1 MVKNGHHLQLRKFFI
16 INYIFCFGC
25 KEEDIM
31 KIHLRNQHTPNCF
44 IDCIYFGNYYIWC
57 HIWFYSLALLSRLLV
72 LSYIVAQIVILITI
86 HIKYLSFYIIL
97 YPIIPYYT
105 LLYPIIPYYILLYPI
120 IFITGV
126 PPIQSHTW
134 PSNTYTTQPQARI
147 NPIRF
152 IISYQYY
159 IILYFKYIFFKKT
172 NENENYFHFFNQ
184 SDDDFDSNIWPA

>member
-1 MVKNGHHLQLRKFFI
+1 MFYCSLSVVGKKWSSLQLRKFFI

-25 KEEDIM
+25 KEEDVM

-105 LLYPIIPYYILLYPI
+105 LLYPIISYYILLQASRQSNPTHDHLI
-120 IFITGV
+120 LT
-126 PPIQSHTW
+126 PPSPKLESI
-134 PSNTYTTQPQARI
+134 
-147 NPIRF
+147 PIRYYH
-152 IISYQYY
+152 IQYQYY
-159 IILYFKYIFFKKT
+159 IIIF
-172 NENENYFHFFNQ
+172 
-184 SDDDFDSNIWPA
+184 